1 MWPRTEGLR
10 AFSFGDA
17 GPMRRRLTQLALT
30 GTKVATAGLWQQ
42 DYLDQ
47 DEAVE
52 VPGERQALLGDDE
65 QVVAIIEIT
74 RVETHRMSAVP
85 WEFAQAEGE
94 GFESTEHWRTG
105 HSSYY
110 AKHDIHVDDETM
122 FVCVW
127 FRIAE
132 RRGMS

>member
-1 MWPRTEGLR
+1 MR

-17 GPMRRRLTQLALT
+17 GPMRQRLTELALA

-42 DYLDQ
+42 DYLDH
-47 DEAVE
+47 DEAIE
-52 VPGERQALLGDDE
+52 VVGERQALLGDNDE
-65 QVVAIIEIT
+65 VAAIIEIT
-74 RVETHRMSAVP
+74 RVEVHPMRAVS

-105 HSSYY
+105 HTSYY
-110 AKHDIHVDDETM
+110 AKHGINVDRETI

-132 RRGMS
+132 SRANS

>member
-1 MWPRTEGLR
+1 MVWPRAEGLR

-17 GPMRRRLTQLALT
+17 GLMRRRLTELALA
-30 GTKVATAGLWQQ
+30 GTKVATGLLQH
-42 DYLDQ
+42 DYLDH

-52 VPGERQALLGDDE
+52 VVGERQALLGDNDE
-65 QVVAIIEIT
+65 VAAVIEIT
-74 RVETHRMSAVP
+74 RVRVQAMSAVS

-94 GFESTEHWRTG
+94 GFESIEHWRTG
-105 HSSYY
+105 HTSYY
-110 AKHDIHVDDETM
+110 AKHGIDVGGDTI

-132 RRGMS
+132 RRATS